1 MRAEVTVIVRLARAQ
16 GLRADMWVAP
26 KMPHGF
32 FNREPWL
39 QVTTQKMEQFLSS
52 LGYLGAE
59 STLKLPPDSPTLTQE

>member
-1 MRAEVTVIVRLARAQ
+1 
-16 GLRADMWVAP
+16 
-26 KMPHGF
+26 MPHGF